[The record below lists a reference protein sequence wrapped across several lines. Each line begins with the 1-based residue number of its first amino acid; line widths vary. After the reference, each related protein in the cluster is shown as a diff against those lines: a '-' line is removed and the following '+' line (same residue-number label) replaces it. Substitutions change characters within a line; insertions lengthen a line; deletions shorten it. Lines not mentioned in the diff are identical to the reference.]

1 MPERETMM
9 FNLGNGQIN
18 LNGTMLDVGNIEFTQ
33 DTVDITGRNDEVV
46 ARLNTGGTFTAT
58 IDNAV
63 YDAFQNALERVE
75 YVVNEAPN
83 PTEQLQELIDRVATQ
98 TQAPRDDWFY
108 ATTTGY
114 HPAFIRFDE
123 ATGEDQASWYRY
135 NPSYVHWNYDISSV
149 KDAILEEELSAK
161 KNCNLDKFL
170 GEFAP
175 KEAV

>member
-1 MPERETMM
+1 MPERETTRV
-9 FNLGNGQIN
+9 NLGNGQIN
-18 LNGTMLDVGNIEFTQ
+18 LNGTMLNVDNIEFTQ
-33 DTVDITGRNDEVV
+33 DTVNVTGRNDEVI

-58 IDNAV
+58 LDNAV

-75 YVVNEAPN
+75 YVVNDT
-83 PTEQLQELIDRVATQ
+83 PTPAEQLEELIDRVATR
-98 TQAPRDDWFY
+98 TQAPRDNWFY
-108 ATTTGY
+108 TTTTGY
-114 HPAFIRFDE
+114 SPAFIRYDE

-135 NPSYVHWNYDISSV
+135 NPSYVHWNYDMPSV

-161 KNCNLDKFL
+161 KNRTLDKFL